1 MTSTK
6 ERVRDIGGI
15 AMTEK
20 MLVSKEFDRKDFDSK
35 KLEMGILTRMNLN
48 IESREVKKV
57 NNIMNFRYGFTQA
70 DQLEAD
76 RYIKQERIQEELI
89 PARITQVHRER
100 YQIASE
106 HGESG
111 AKLKGSVFYN
121 DEGIVT
127 YPAVGDFVLIR
138 YNPQGDSVIYTVL
151 PRRSYFSRLDP
162 ATRQTEQI
170 VATNFDYVFIM
181 VSLNHNFSTGRI
193 ERYVTAAWQSGATPV
208 IVLTKADLVDDAWKY
223 IGQACLV
230 APGVDVVAI
239 STLKEEGLED
249 LNRYVTNGK
258 TIVFLGSSGIGK
270 STLVNAL
277 AGKEIMNT
285 NEIREED
292 SKGYHT
298 TTHRQMIELDN
309 GALIIDTPGMRELGL
324 WDVSEGLKE
333 SFGDVEELVGQC
345 RFNNCTHGNEP
356 GCAIRDAI
364 ENGILPAHRYKSYVK
379 LQRESKMR
387 EQKEALKQSRL
398 DRSRRK

>member
-1 MTSTK
+1 
-6 ERVRDIGGI
+6 
-15 AMTEK
+15 
-20 MLVSKEFDRKDFDSK
+20 
-35 KLEMGILTRMNLN
+35 MNSL
-48 IESREVKKV
+48 
-57 NNIMNFRYGFTQA
+57 MNFRYGFTEV
-70 DQLEAD
+70 DQKEAE
-76 RYIKQERIQEELI
+76 RYIKEERIQEELI

-100 YQIASE
+100 YQIANE
-106 HGESG
+106 HGEGG

-121 DEGIVT
+121 NEGVVT

-138 YNPQGDSVIYTVL
+138 YNPQGDSVIYKVL

-208 IVLTKADLVDDAWKY
+208 LVLTKADLVDDVWKY

-239 STLKEEGLED
+239 STLKGEGLEE
-249 LNRYVTNGK
+249 LNRYVTPGK

-285 NEIREED
+285 NVIREDD

-298 TTHRQMIELDN
+298 TTHRQMIDLDN
-309 GALIIDTPGMRELGL
+309 GALIIDTPGMRELGM

-333 SFGDVEELVGQC
+333 SFGDVEKLVGQC

-364 ENGILPAHRYKSYVK
+364 ENGVLSAHRYKSYVK
-379 LQRESKMR
+379 LQRESKLR
-387 EQKEALKQSRL
+387 EQKEALKQSRM
-398 DRSRRK
+398 DRNRRK

>member
-1 MTSTK
+1 MSQEIINREKFEIEEK
-6 ERVRDIGGI
+6 EGI
-15 AMTEK
+15 K
-20 MLVSKEFDRKDFDSK
+20 N
-35 KLEMGILTRMNLN
+35 MNS
-48 IESREVKKV
+48 I
-57 NNIMNFRYGFTQA
+57 INFKYGFTKA
-70 DQLEAD
+70 DYKEAI
-76 RYIKQERIQEELI
+76 RYITEERIQEPLI

-100 YQIASE
+100 YKIVSE

-111 AKLKGSVFYN
+111 AKLKGSAFYN
-121 DEGIVT
+121 GEGVVI

-162 ATRQTEQI
+162 TTRKTEQI

-181 VSLNHNFSTGRI
+181 VSLNHNFSIGRI

-208 IVLTKADLVDDAWKY
+208 IVLTKADLVEDVSIY
-223 IGQACLV
+223 INEASLV
-230 APGVDVVAI
+230 APGVDVLAI
-239 STLKEEGLED
+239 SSVKGEGLEE
-249 LNRYVTNGK
+249 LNRYVTSGK

-277 AGKEIMNT
+277 AGREIMNT
-285 NEIREED
+285 NKVREDD

-298 TTHRQMIELDN
+298 TTHRQMIELEN
-309 GALIIDTPGMRELGL
+309 GALLIDTPGMRELGL

-345 RFNNCTHGNEP
+345 KFHNCTHGNEP
-356 GCAIRDAI
+356 GCAVREAI
-364 ENGILPAHRYKSYVK
+364 EDGTLTANRYKSYVK

-387 EQKEALKQSRL
+387 EKKEALKQSRL
-398 DRSRRK
+398 ARSKRK

>member
-1 MTSTK
+1 
-6 ERVRDIGGI
+6 
-15 AMTEK
+15 MTEM
-20 MLVSKEFDRKDFDSK
+20 MLDKK
-35 KLEMGILTRMNLN
+35 KLETENNKYELNERREDMNSL
-48 IESREVKKV
+48 
-57 NNIMNFRYGFTQA
+57 MNFRYGFTQV
-70 DQLEAD
+70 DQEEAVK
-76 RYIKQERIQEELI
+76 YIKEERIQEDLI
-89 PARITQVHRER
+89 PARVTQVHRER

-106 HGESG
+106 HGEGG

-121 DEGIVT
+121 NEGVVT
-127 YPAVGDFVLIR
+127 YPAVGDFVLVR
-138 YNPQGDSVIYTVL
+138 YNPQGDSIIYKVL

-162 ATRQTEQI
+162 ATRQTEQV

-193 ERYVTAAWQSGATPV
+193 ERYVTAAWQSGATPI
-208 IVLTKADLVDDAWKY
+208 IVLTKADLVEDVWKY

-230 APGVDVVAI
+230 APGVEVVAI
-239 STLKEEGLED
+239 STLKREGLED
-249 LNRYVTNGK
+249 LDRYVTAGK

-285 NEIREED
+285 NEIRVDD

-298 TTHRQMIELDN
+298 TTHRQMIKLDN
-309 GALIIDTPGMRELGL
+309 GALIIDTPGMRELGM

-333 SFGDVEELVGQC
+333 SFGDVEELVKQC
-345 RFNNCTHGNEP
+345 RFNNCAHGNEP
-356 GCAIRDAI
+356 GCAVRDAI
-364 ENGILPAHRYKSYVK
+364 ENGLLTANRYKSYTK

-387 EQKEALKQSRL
+387 EQKEALKQSRI

>member
-1 MTSTK
+1 MTGMVT
-6 ERVRDIGGI
+6 
-15 AMTEK
+15 
-20 MLVSKEFDRKDFDSK
+20 DRKTLENETNNKYEF
-35 KLEMGILTRMNLN
+35 KLERYEYMNSL
-48 IESREVKKV
+48 
-57 NNIMNFRYGFTQA
+57 MNFRYGFTQV
-70 DQLEAD
+70 DQKEAE
-76 RYIKQERIQEELI
+76 RYIKEERIQEELI

-106 HGESG
+106 HGEGG

-121 DEGIVT
+121 DEGVVT

-138 YNPQGDSVIYTVL
+138 YNPQGDSVIYKVL

-208 IVLTKADLVDDAWKY
+208 LVLTKADLVDDVWKY
-223 IGQACLV
+223 VGQACLV

-239 STLKEEGLED
+239 STLKGEGLEE
-249 LNRYVTNGK
+249 LNRYATPGK

-285 NEIREED
+285 NGIREDD

-333 SFGDVEELVGQC
+333 SFGDVEELVEQC
-345 RFNNCTHGNEP
+345 RFNNCAHGNEP

-364 ENGILPAHRYKSYVK
+364 EKGILPANRYKSYVK

-387 EQKEALKQSRL
+387 EQKEALKQSKME
-398 DRSRRK
+398 RSRRK